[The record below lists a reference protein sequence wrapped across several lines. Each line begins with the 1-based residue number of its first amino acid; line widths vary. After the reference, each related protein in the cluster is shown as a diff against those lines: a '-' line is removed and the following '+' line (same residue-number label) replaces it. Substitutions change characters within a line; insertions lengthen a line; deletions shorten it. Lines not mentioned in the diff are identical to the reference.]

1 MAKRSKTLSVVTLAA
16 AAAVALAGCGK
27 SDTGSSTT
35 SEHTTSA
42 SSSSSVAPVATLS
55 DQSAAV
61 WDPCTLPDS
70 AISSVG
76 LSTTTKDNTVAGTQ
90 FPGWKVC
97 GWRANAGWYD
107 LGILSSS
114 NTLDDIQKRTD
125 YAGFTPTSVG
135 THHAVQYRDATDP
148 DHLACYI
155 TAQVPNGVVTFD
167 ALTRYG
173 SPGGGDSCAE
183 VRRISGALAR
193 YLPGN

>member
-1 MAKRSKTLSVVTLAA
+1 MSQRSKTLNVVVLAA
-16 AAAVALAGCGK
+16 AVTLALAGCGK
-27 SDTGSSTT
+27 SGTGSP
-35 SEHTTSA
+35 TTSA
-42 SSSSSVAPVATLS
+42 HATTASSSVAAVATPT

-61 WDPCTLPDS
+61 WDPCALPDS
-70 AISSVG
+70 AISGVG
-76 LSTTTKDNTVAGTQ
+76 LNMTTKDNTVAGTQ

-114 NTLDDIQKRTD
+114 YTLDDIQKRTD
-125 YAGFTPTSVG
+125 YAGFTSTSVG
-135 THHAVQYRDATDP
+135 SHHAVQYHDAADP

-173 SPGGGDSCAE
+173 SPGAGDSCVE
-183 VRRISGALAR
+183 VRRIGDALAQ